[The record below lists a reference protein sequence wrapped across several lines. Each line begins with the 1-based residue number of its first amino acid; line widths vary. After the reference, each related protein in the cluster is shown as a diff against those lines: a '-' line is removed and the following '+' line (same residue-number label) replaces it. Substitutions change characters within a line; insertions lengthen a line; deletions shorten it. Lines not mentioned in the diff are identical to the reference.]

1 MTLLLTMIGKV
12 KMIIETGST
21 ETHKALASQSQL
33 FDATVS
39 KNKENGSGWRCP
51 DNVAPLHITC
61 CTSICKRP

>member
-33 FDATVS
+33 FDS
-39 KNKENGSGWRCP
+39 ENEAQREDYFYS
-51 DNVAPLHITC
+51 D
-61 CTSICKRP
+61 TSLYSI